1 MNRAGA
7 QVDQWHTA
15 HPAWRFAHRY
25 VRRGTAHH
33 ITVGQSFDD
42 LAFVKSAI
50 HLQVQA
56 RCLGSPPRALLV
68 LRVREAKQRDAGCGH
83 EFVEDER

>member
-1 MNRAGA
+1 
-7 QVDQWHTA
+7 
-15 HPAWRFAHRY
+15 
-25 VRRGTAHH
+25 
-33 ITVGQSFDD
+33 
-42 LAFVKSAI
+42 
-50 HLQVQA
+50 VQA